1 MSVRHRFVAWFTASY
16 FAALAVL
23 PSSLSAGELIKSVFK
38 GPSVTT
44 KEPCVE
50 RLAQEIDWLERH
62 IDQYGSVVAKQP
74 DVWGQARLTKHRDEL
89 EKQLF
94 AQLNQFH
101 VYLNGTLNRADQAF
115 LANAF
120 SLSASLNGAP
130 PPTPVQSTTMT
141 GTPSQTIIQK
151 FEAGHFATHADG
163 DIGLEPVVALDQLNR
178 YINHLHEL
186 RRINEGDDTADS
198 PGYSLN
204 LVRIPVSV
212 LPGRATNEGYG
223 AEITIT
229 ATPYLNDALLPIT
242 FRSLV
247 INDLVDQ
254 LALPIT
260 KIADVQL
267 WEQIEK
273 AKEAKK
279 RVAEINSQIA
289 VLKSQLDPLEAD
301 LQAQDKQ
308 LAEARSTALEKFPKA
323 ASSLPPAPR
332 PADAPL
338 SQRGFSYSEP
348 TPVAVAFSEGFG
360 KSLSDAERKMKE
372 YTQLETLYKE
382 YDKTL
387 EDRKEFE
394 QKKLIQSQLKEELDR
409 LNNELKGLT
418 TGVVPPPAIGP
429 ASRTRTAQ
437 NPIPP
442 SQIEPVFGQDE
453 LLAVAK
459 CFYDGY
465 TGRDVRWND
474 EPKKIVHLPD
484 VQRFLQSEI
493 AAAYE
498 LLSRPENSEMWHV
511 LQTGTAGL
519 RPECGFIHE
528 IRHADKE
535 LLKARREQL
544 IRDLRRNCH
553 RGEISTGGVECIEA
567 LVWAV
572 LVESALLDAHLKGDM
587 KSIAQLRGC
596 GCMEADHLQF
606 YMPDPQPQERQA
618 FQEYVRCRWP
628 IHVFALDPVTQDQN
642 IGDAATIRR
651 ELQLAV
657 SLAFVGGKMS
667 ASNFTKFT
675 RQFEAQFETIALNRT
690 VVGFSHGDDT
700 FGWRFYP
707 RFQTPPTKGNIAAFH
722 ETLWGKHKDCDLLN
736 RKIEPGMREC
746 VAVVIM
752 PSFVPYVTFDVRS
765 NWFRL
770 NHHHGLL
777 PSRDQAEPSMTDTM
791 KLSRAV
797 QSMHH
802 TAACI
807 RDANCYRGAD
817 VHLLMNRVHQLDR
830 ELPLQTMTAQVPI
843 ENTLGGFEMFS
854 NGVTDLAPDLY
865 GWYGG
870 PGVFESPNTSA
881 TCAPPAG
888 TPPNGIGD
896 VAVQPPPCVCP
907 SATQGTTLFL
917 VGDHFSVH
925 DTKVIAGDQCISDV
939 TLLSRQI
946 MRVTLPQKLKP
957 NKLDGVEYVDVH
969 VATPYGVTSHLH
981 IPYIREEKPAAV
993 ASATWKWIGATEF
1006 EACVNHDS
1014 CRNST
1019 ICTPASPGVEKLRA
1033 VLSDRTL
1040 ELPSDGILAAS
1051 LTLIPVDATGKQLS
1065 DGKVLSSPLVFSVD
1079 SHEQGSFT
1087 NLRDADWN
1095 EAIARVLDN
1104 QPTAAAIVVR
1114 ALAGLPRP
1122 NKTFDKEL
1130 IIKVRL
1136 TQGPCTG
1143 PGAPAP
1149 APHVPATPQKAA
1161 TMPWM
1166 QATPAALTQPNDIR
1180 PVLDDALPAEALTQP
1195 IAIDQPPL
1203 NSTMPT
1209 ELPVTAG
1216 VRQFFP
1222 TTVVDLPQSP
1232 GTVTTIMQG
1241 IPVTG
1246 QPVPVPV
1253 LVPALPA
1260 PVQPVTPAPQRH
1272 PCPCK
1277 SLRFAVPGCESSE
1290 AFPGDDLSAAP
1301 PLRNLR
1307 RMLGW
1312 EPSHRGGEP
1321 QFLDPQLL
1329 PAAFIQPLPK
1339 VHSN

>member
-1 MSVRHRFVAWFTASY
+1 
-16 FAALAVL
+16 
-23 PSSLSAGELIKSVFK
+23 
-38 GPSVTT
+38 
-44 KEPCVE
+44 
-50 RLAQEIDWLERH
+50 
-62 IDQYGSVVAKQP
+62 
-74 DVWGQARLTKHRDEL
+74 
-89 EKQLF
+89 
-94 AQLNQFH
+94 
-101 VYLNGTLNRADQAF
+101 
-115 LANAF
+115 
-120 SLSASLNGAP
+120 GAP

-204 LVRIPVSV
+204 LVRLPVSV

-229 ATPYLNDALLPIT
+229 ATPYLNDGLLPVT
-242 FRSLV
+242 FRNLV
-247 INDLVDQ
+247 VNDLVDQ
-254 LALPIT
+254 LGLPIT
-260 KIADVQL
+260 KITDNELWKVDALKRLELEVSQQNLCKALDTFRIALQNQSKTSEALDTLAQTQQLSREYISGTLSKVDTYESLDNPPNNLSIQAFKDIKSAFENNSKAASKSNEAQSAVREAELEVQRR
-267 WEQIEK
+267 QTQ
-273 AKEAKK
+273 
-279 RVAEINSQIA
+279 V
-289 VLKSQLDPLEAD
+289 AD
-301 LQAQDKQ
+301 LQSKIA
-308 LAEARSTALEKFPKA
+308 
-323 ASSLPPAPR
+323 
-332 PADAPL
+332 
-338 SQRGFSYSEP
+338 
-348 TPVAVAFSEGFG
+348 
-360 KSLSDAERKMKE
+360 
-372 YTQLETLYKE
+372 
-382 YDKTL
+382 
-387 EDRKEFE
+387 
-394 QKKLIQSQLKEELDR
+394 I
-409 LNNELKGLT
+409 
-418 TGVVPPPAIGP
+418 VVGP
-429 ASRTRTAQ
+429 ASRTRNAQ
-437 NPIPP
+437 NPIAP
-442 SQIEPVFGQDE
+442 SGLVSVFGEEE
-453 LLAVAK
+453 LLVIAK
-459 CFYDGY
+459 TFGEGY
-465 TGRDVRWND
+465 QGRDVRWND
-474 EPKKIVHLPD
+474 EPKKIAHLPD
-484 VQRFLQSEI
+484 LQRFVQSELQ
-493 AAAYE
+493 AAYQC
-498 LLSRPENSEMWHV
+498 LARPEYVTIWDSLSNGFGQAVGDGGIVTAIRRGDRCEM
-511 LQTGTAGL
+511 
-519 RPECGFIHE
+519 
-528 IRHADKE
+528 
-535 LLKARREQL
+535 KA
-544 IRDLRRNCH
+544 IRDAFLYNLRAAGNALKPAGIQCD
-553 RGEISTGGVECIEA
+553 GCNNPTCLEA
-567 LVWAV
+567 LAWAI

-587 KSIAQLRGC
+587 TSVSQLRGC
-596 GCMEADHLQF
+596 GCGENCHLRF
-606 YMPDPQPQERQA
+606 YMPDPGVEERQA

-651 ELQLAV
+651 EMQLAV

-1180 PVLDDALPAEALTQP
+1180 PVLDDAFPAEALTQP

>member
-1 MSVRHRFVAWFTASY
+1 LPFASSKEAPVSVRHRFVAWFTVSY

-120 SLSASLNGAP
+120 SLSASLTGAAP
-130 PPTPVQSTTMT
+130 PPPVEAKTMV
-141 GTPSQTIIQK
+141 GNTPSGPIIQQ
-151 FEAGHFATHADG
+151 FNSGHFLTQGDG
-163 DIGLEPVVALDQLNR
+163 EIALEPVVALDQLNR

-204 LVRIPVSV
+204 LVRLPVSV

-229 ATPYLNDALLPIT
+229 ATPYLNDGLLPVT

-260 KIADVQL
+260 KIADDKL
-267 WEQIEK
+267 WAEDEDNRVKLKNQ
-273 AKEAKK
+273 EAKLCK
-279 RVAEINSQIA
+279 AQEARAVAERTAQQSAETAKKADPTITDEDVIKKTAEFSEKYQQYQKVLTWIPADPVQSFVQSQANDVDRAIA
-289 VLKSQLDPLEAD
+289 SAATARIEVNKRDDEIRRLEQESIPELEAGII
-301 LQAQDKQ
+301 
-308 LAEARSTALEKFPKA
+308 ALEKQI
-323 ASSLPPAPR
+323 S
-332 PADAPL
+332 
-338 SQRGFSYSEP
+338 
-348 TPVAVAFSEGFG
+348 
-360 KSLSDAERKMKE
+360 
-372 YTQLETLYKE
+372 
-382 YDKTL
+382 
-387 EDRKEFE
+387 
-394 QKKLIQSQLKEELDR
+394 I
-409 LNNELKGLT
+409 
-418 TGVVPPPAIGP
+418 VVGP
-429 ASRTRTAQ
+429 SSRTRNAQ
-437 NPIPP
+437 NPVSPTALVA
-442 SQIEPVFGQDE
+442 VFGDEE
-453 LLAVAK
+453 LLSIARS
-459 CFYDGY
+459 FGTGY
-465 TGRDVRWND
+465 EKRDVRWND
-474 EPKKIVHLPD
+474 EPKQIVHLPD
-484 VQRFLQSEI
+484 VQRFLQSELQ
-493 AAAYE
+493 AAYQCLARLDYQPIWDE
-498 LLSRPENSEMWHV
+498 LPSGYGHATDIGGIV
-511 LQTGTAGL
+511 TA
-519 RPECGFIHE
+519 
-528 IRHADKE
+528 
-535 LLKARREQL
+535 
-544 IRDLRRNCH
+544 LRRADRCQLEAIRNQFVANFRRLGQGIATETITCTTNTVAP
-553 RGEISTGGVECIEA
+553 SCLEA
-567 LVWAV
+567 LAWAI

-587 KSIAQLRGC
+587 TSVAQLRGC
-596 GCMEADHLQF
+596 GCGENCHLRF
-606 YMPDPQPQERQA
+606 FMPDPGVEECQA

-651 ELQLAV
+651 EMQLAV

-707 RFQTPPTKGNIAAFH
+707 RFQTPPTKGNLAAFH

-797 QSMHH
+797 QQMHH

-881 TCAPPAG
+881 KCAPPAG
-888 TPPNGIGD
+888 TPINGLGA
-896 VAVQPPPCVCP
+896 VAVQPAPCVCP
-907 SATQGTTLFL
+907 SETTGTTLFL

-981 IPYIREEKPAAV
+981 IPYIREEKPAAA

-1019 ICTPASPGVEKLRA
+1019 ICTPASPGVDKLRA

-1040 ELPSDGILAAS
+1040 ELPADGILAAS
-1051 LTLIPVDATGKQLS
+1051 LTLIPVDSTGKQLS

-1087 NLRDADWN
+1087 NLKDADWN

-1104 QPTAAAIVVR
+1104 QPTATAIVVR

-1122 NKTFDKEL
+1122 NKTFDKEI
-1130 IIKVRL
+1130 IIKVKL

-1143 PGAPAP
+1143 PGAPPP

-1161 TMPWM
+1161 AMPWM
-1166 QATPAALTQPNDIR
+1166 QATPAALAQPNDVG
-1180 PVLDDALPAEALTQP
+1180 PVLDDAVPAEALTQP

-1203 NSTMPT
+1203 NSTRPT
-1209 ELPVTAG
+1209 ELPVISG

-1222 TTVVDLPQSP
+1222 TTVVGLPQSSDAA
-1232 GTVTTIMQG
+1232 TTTIITGLPG

-1260 PVQPVTPAPQRH
+1260 PAQPVTPAPQRH

-1321 QFLDPQLL
+1321 RFLDPELL
-1329 PAAFIQPLPK
+1329 PAAYMQPLPQ